1 MCVLSL
7 QDYWLSLLYKR
18 LVGQE
23 VLKTAQSPDP
33 AGGKRVRLYLHC
45 ANRQRYCSAPL
56 QLFYVNKQRRVAFFS
71 SVQLQKRRSHADV
84 HESEQEDSQNLPS
97 RDPVFQ
103 HSGGFCS
110 GV

>member
-33 AGGKRVRLYLHC
+33 AGSKRVRLYLHC
-45 ANRQRYCSAPL
+45 ANRQRSRSSLL

-71 SVQLQKRRSHADV
+71 PSVQLQKRRSRADV
-84 HESEQEDSQNLPS
+84 HESE
-97 RDPVFQ
+97 
-103 HSGGFCS
+103 
-110 GV
+110 